1 MKTNIELAR
10 ECGAESMTN
19 PFAIKQIIDERNA
32 ALDMVRT
39 VETLN
44 AELEEK
50 IEALQLVVNN
60 LTKHDEPDRLDNLKA
75 SNAIEMTKEI
85 SVLQAEIAALR
96 KDADLLPMAIMH
108 LAEWANA
115 VQVNGSGWDDWD
127 EHYKDA
133 AYRPG
138 PLREL
143 IDKAMAELVPP
154 ANQTKEN
161 Q

>member
-1 MKTNIELAR
+1 MKTNLELAR
-10 ECGAESMTN
+10 ECGATLHLSLDDTATARFTRSQLADFAQRITN
-19 PFAIKQIIDERNA
+19 GKD
-32 ALDMVRT
+32 
-39 VETLN
+39 
-44 AELEEK
+44 
-50 IEALQLVVNN
+50 
-60 LTKHDEPDRLDNLKA
+60 
-75 SNAIEMTKEI
+75 
-85 SVLQAEIAALR
+85 AEIAALR

-143 IDKAMAELVPP
+143 IDKAMAELVQP
-154 ANQTKEN
+154 ANQTEEN